1 MRLRAFLILMAVAL
15 MLSAP
20 LAISSAAVLQEKSSQ
35 AKADPVSGDWDVTF
49 EIQGMTVPANF
60 KLKLDG
66 DKVTGTAYSDH
77 TGAGT
82 VSKGSW
88 VDNKLNFTLDFAKHE
103 SIVVNG
109 VANDGKLGGEFL
121 TEGMK
126 GTWQAKKK

>member
-1 MRLRAFLILMAVAL
+1 MRSRTFVTVMCVAL
-15 MLSAP
+15 IFSASAALSAK
-20 LAISSAAVLQEKSSQ
+20 LLQDKPAQ

-49 EIQGMTVPANF
+49 ELQGMSVPGNF

-88 VDNKLNFTLDFAKHE
+88 ADNKLTFTLDFAKHE
-103 SIVVNG
+103 SILING
-109 VANDGKLGGEFL
+109 VANDGKLSGEFF

-126 GTWQAKKK
+126 GTWSAKKK

>member
-1 MRLRAFLILMAVAL
+1 MRLRASLILMFVAL
-15 MLSAP
+15 MLSASA
-20 LAISSAAVLQEKSSQ
+20 AISAEGLQDKPAQ

-82 VSKGSW
+82 LSKGSW

-109 VANDGKLGGEFL
+109 MANDGKLGGEFL

>member
-1 MRLRAFLILMAVAL
+1 MRSRTFVILMCVAL
-15 MLSAP
+15 MLSASA
-20 LAISSAAVLQEKSSQ
+20 AISAAVLQDKPAQ

-88 VDNKLNFTLDFAKHE
+88 VDNKLTFTLDFAKHE

-109 VANDGKLGGEFL
+109 VANDGKLSGEFL

-126 GTWQAKKK
+126 GAWQAKKK

>member
-1 MRLRAFLILMAVAL
+1 MRLRAFVILLAVAL
-15 MLSAP
+15 VAGT
-20 LAISSAAVLQEKSSQ
+20 SSAVLAERLQDKPSQ

-77 TGAGT
+77 TGEGT

-88 VDNKLNFTLDFAKHE
+88 VDDKLTFTLDFAKHE

-109 VANDGKLGGEFL
+109 VANEGKLSGEFL

>member
-1 MRLRAFLILMAVAL
+1 MVLILIVVAL
-15 MLSAP
+15 TLSASSIV
-20 LAISSAAVLQEKSSQ
+20 LATTSQDKPSQ

-49 EIQGMTVPANF
+49 EIQGMSVPANF

-109 VANDGKLGGEFL
+109 VANDGKISGEFL

-126 GTWQAKKK
+126 GTWQATKK